1 MCDVGL
7 QSLGWKKKKKK
18 SGISQATNLLHTH
31 QPAAAVLWHLKEALG
46 CKSLL
51 GLWRT
56 SGSFPVHICEP

>member
-1 MCDVGL
+1 M
-7 QSLGWKKKKKK
+7 KK
-18 SGISQATNLLHTH
+18 SGISQATNLRHTH
-31 QPAAAVLWHLKEALG
+31 QPAAAVLWHLKEAFW